1 MNLFTK
7 DQQRWHDRQLELRRV
22 MVVAIS
28 FLLIGMGLA
37 TALSWTRSSEAGRF
51 YQTVST
57 ADRPVAAPDTFADLA
72 NRLAPAVVNIKVT
85 KVEKVGVEIPTRPEL
100 PFDEQSPLNQFF
112 ERYFKQWPRGEFRS
126 QGAGSGFIISPEGYI
141 LTNNHVVD
149 GAKEVTV
156 TLASKDEYRAK
167 VVGRDPKTDIAVLKI
182 EPNKALPTVPFG
194 DSDHLRVGDWV
205 MAIGNAFGLS
215 NTVTAGIVSAKGRVI
230 GAGPY
235 DDFIQTDASINPGNS
250 GGPLFNMRGE
260 VVGINTAMVA
270 RGQGI
275 GFAIPINIARSLI
288 PQLETKGEVT
298 RGWLGVSI
306 QGITPELQKSMHL
319 PDRSGGLVAD
329 VVKGSPA
336 EKAGVRRGDVIVA
349 FEDRPVTDAAM
360 LPSMVA
366 GTPIDKQ
373 VTLTVRRNEH
383 RETLSLT
390 VEKMASSEVAQA
402 EAGHSPRRTWG
413 LALQNL
419 TPRTAERLEI
429 AIDAGVLVAGVQDGS
444 PADLAGIQKGD
455 LIQEVNR
462 HKVASVNDV
471 QVAIEESK
479 NKDALLLLVK
489 RGGTSLFAALEAK

>member
-1 MNLFTK
+1 MFRKVL
-7 DQQRWHDRQLELRRV
+7 LRLRDAQCGV
-22 MVVAIS
+22 RGATIIAIS
-28 FLLIGMGLA
+28 FLLIGLGV
-37 TALSWTRSSEAGRF
+37 TTGLSWTRSSEAGRF

-57 ADRPVAAPDTFADLA
+57 ADQSAAAPSTFADLA
-72 NRLAPAVVNIKVT
+72 DRLAPAVVNIKVT
-85 KVEKVGVEIPTRPEL
+85 KVEKVGVEIPTLPDL
-100 PFDEQSPLNQFF
+100 PFDEQAPFNQFF
-112 ERYFKQWPRGEFRS
+112 ERFFKQWPRGEFRS
-126 QGAGSGFIISPEGYI
+126 QGAGSGFIISPQGYI

-182 EPNKALPTVPFG
+182 ELTKALPAVAFG

-205 MAIGNAFGLS
+205 MAIGNPFGLS

-260 VVGINTAMVA
+260 VVGINTAIMA
-270 RGQGI
+270 QGHGI

-306 QGITPELQKSMHL
+306 QEITLELQKSMHL
-319 PDRSGGLVAD
+319 PDRRGTLVAD

-336 EKAGVRRGDVIVA
+336 EKAGVQRGDVIVA
-349 FEDRPVTDAAM
+349 FEDRPITDAAM
-360 LPSMVA
+360 LPAMVA

-373 VTLTVRRNEH
+373 VTLTVRRNEQ

-390 VEKMASSEVAQA
+390 VGKLASGEVAQA
-402 EAGHSPRRTWG
+402 EGAEASHGKWG

-419 TPRTAERLEI
+419 TPRTAERLGV
-429 AIDAGVLVAGVQDGS
+429 AIDAGVLVAGVQEGS
-444 PADLAGIQKGD
+444 PADLAAIQKGD

-462 HKVASVNDV
+462 HKVASVREV
-471 QVAIEESK
+471 QAAIEKSK
-479 NKDALLLLVK
+479 NTDALLLLVK